1 MSDRISD
8 DELKN
13 MVKLGKAI
21 CKQSGMD
28 NFDKTP
34 NGRLII
40 EVKQSRDD
48 LKTAMAQ
55 NRQQDTALR
64 VIQYL
69 IGEALSMPTEDNRFA
84 AILRDS
90 FPDID
95 FTKL

>member
-1 MSDRISD
+1 MSDKISD
-8 DELKN
+8 DELKE
-13 MVKLGKAI
+13 MIEKGEAI
-21 CKQSGMD
+21 CKQAGMGS
-28 NFDKTP
+28 FDKTP
-34 NGRLII
+34 NGRLITEI
-40 EVKQSRDD
+40 KQSRDD

-84 AILRDS
+84 VMLRES